1 MSYRKPMS
9 FWTFNF
15 LGLST
20 YDSIMIFTPNILVDY
35 QDGLLSLG
43 PVGPW
48 GGWGH
53 NFKNV
58 CTIQHPWFYP
68 DFCAKHLGEFSSL
81 IVVFGPKA
89 QLLKCVNTPIF
100 LILSWFL
107 CQTVGGVIKLDCCLW
122 ALRGVWIAQILKKCL
137 YTSTF
142 FILSWFC
149 AKNLGEC
156 SSWIVV
162 CEGGRAQFLK
172 CMYNSTFLILSL
184 FLCQTFGGLIKS
196 DCYLWALLS
205 PEGGRAQFL
214 KCVYNSKF
222 LILSWFLCQTF
233 EGVIK
238 FPLGHWFPV
247 KHHDF

>member
-15 LGLST
+15 LGIST
-20 YDSIMIFTPNILVDY
+20 YDSIMIFMLNILVDY

-81 IVVFGPKA
+81 IVVFGPNA
-89 QLLKCVNTPIF
+89 QLLKCVNNSTF

-107 CQTVGGVIKLDCCLW
+107 CQTIRGVIELDCCLW
-122 ALRGVWIAQILKKCL
+122 ALGGEGVIAQILKCL

-149 AKNLGEC
+149 AKHFGEC
-156 SSWIVV
+156 SNWIVV
-162 CEGGRAQFLK
+162 FGPCGGKGTIFKMYLQFNIPDFIFIFVPNILGS
-172 CMYNSTFLILSL
+172 YLSL
-184 FLCQTFGGLIKS
+184 RMRPLDRAIFGP
-196 DCYLWALLS
+196 CWAQRG
-205 PEGGRAQFL
+205 EGHNF
-214 KCVYNSKF
+214 
-222 LILSWFLCQTF
+222 
-233 EGVIK
+233 
-238 FPLGHWFPV
+238 
-247 KHHDF
+247 

>member
-1 MSYRKPMS
+1 MS

-15 LGLST
+15 LGIST
-20 YDSIMIFTPNILVDY
+20 YDSIMIFMLNILVDY

-100 LILSWFL
+100 LIL
-107 CQTVGGVIKLDCCLW
+107 
-122 ALRGVWIAQILKKCL
+122 
-137 YTSTF
+137 Y
-142 FILSWFC
+142 
-149 AKNLGEC
+149 
-156 SSWIVV
+156 
-162 CEGGRAQFLK
+162 
-172 CMYNSTFLILSL
+172 L
-184 FLCQTFGGLIKS
+184 FLCQTFGGVIKS

-247 KHHDF
+247 RHHDF

>member
-35 QDGLLSLG
+35 HDGLLSLG
-43 PVGPW
+43 PLRPW

-58 CTIQHPWFYP
+58 CTLQHFWFYL
-68 DFCAKHLGEFSSL
+68 DFL
-81 IVVFGPKA
+81 PKIWGSI
-89 QLLKCVNTPIF
+89 QVGLLSVSP
-100 LILSWFL
+100 
-107 CQTVGGVIKLDCCLW
+107 
-122 ALRGVWIAQILKKCL
+122 A
-137 YTSTF
+137 
-142 FILSWFC
+142 
-149 AKNLGEC
+149 
-156 SSWIVV
+156 
-162 CEGGRAQFLK
+162 GGRAQFLK

-184 FLCQTFGGLIKS
+184 FLCQTFWGVIKL

-238 FPLGHWFPV
+238 FLLGHWILLG
-247 KHHDF
+247 HWLIGSQ